1 MSKTVKPLV
10 GLLLALV
17 AGLAS
22 ADTIGVRQQG
32 LPPFSDRD
40 LKNADGPGASTAIPQ
55 ATPFEAPTATP
66 EPGAIALMLAG
77 IAMIGTLSRRR
88 KP

>member
-1 MSKTVKPLV
+1 MFKSFKPLV
-10 GLLLALV
+10 GLLLVLA

-22 ADTIGVRQQG
+22 ATTNGAGKQG
-32 LPPFSDRD
+32 DPSPGD
-40 LKNADGPGASTAIPQ
+40 LKSGYELNSSTASTKAS
-55 ATPFEAPTATP
+55 PFEAPTAAP